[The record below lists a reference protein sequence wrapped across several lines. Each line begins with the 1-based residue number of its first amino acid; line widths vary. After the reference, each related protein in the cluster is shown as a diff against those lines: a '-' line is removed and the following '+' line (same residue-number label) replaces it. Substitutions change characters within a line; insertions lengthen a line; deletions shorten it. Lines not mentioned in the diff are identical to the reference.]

1 MLTTARVC
9 TIINYENN
17 HVPAKANAARADDG
31 DMKNYVLK
39 VKLNNTQI
47 TRTLAIPADY
57 GFYDLHEAIQVA
69 FGWEGFFYHEF
80 EIGGVVIADDANE
93 EYDLLPEKFK
103 YEYEA
108 NLEFFLMNVKNF
120 TYTYD
125 IEQPW
130 VHSID
135 VEGVLE
141 EGFDYPVLLECAG
154 QMIVETAV
162 GDDDNAV
169 SLGPV
174 ADKNYINFMLKS
186 IFNE

>member
-1 MLTTARVC
+1 
-9 TIINYENN
+9 
-17 HVPAKANAARADDG
+17 
-31 DMKNYVLK
+31 
-39 VKLNNTQI
+39 
-47 TRTLAIPADY
+47 
-57 GFYDLHEAIQVA
+57 
-69 FGWEGFFYHEF
+69 
-80 EIGGVVIADDANE
+80 
-93 EYDLLPEKFK
+93 
-103 YEYEA
+103 
-108 NLEFFLMNVKNF
+108 MNVKNF